1 MNYCWLLKLKLFLQ
15 VFLNSLVENS
25 NPALTFLL
33 NQALFFNKRKFAIF
47 ASVDEWMLQFLYL
60 WSRFAIKLFRM

>member
-33 NQALFFNKRKFAIF
+33 NQTLFFNKRKFAIF